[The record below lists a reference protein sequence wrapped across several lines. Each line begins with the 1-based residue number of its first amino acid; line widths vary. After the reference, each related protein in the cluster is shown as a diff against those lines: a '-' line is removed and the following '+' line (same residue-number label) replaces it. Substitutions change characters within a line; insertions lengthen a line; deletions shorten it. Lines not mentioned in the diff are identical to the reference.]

1 MVICCYG
8 RLEILLKK
16 NKSDFKQNESSFFQ
30 KYEPSEVTNS
40 YRVLSTPSAIA
51 KETLWYVQEVG
62 TLKSLKPHTSQR
74 EDLDS
79 YLFMVVLSGEGDFT
93 YNGSKKH
100 LKSNDLVFID
110 CKKKYSHRS
119 SSTDPWELLWVHF
132 NGPLIDKY
140 YSLFSKNTHSLII
153 NSDSA
158 SDFKKI
164 LLKLIDLASN
174 ENATSE
180 LLSSNLLN
188 TLITQLLTLD
198 RLDISNNQNINSRK
212 IDKVKQYI
220 NQNFQSTLSLDKIAK
235 EFYISKYYM
244 SREFKKN
251 FGITINSYI
260 INKRITL
267 AKELLRFTDKP
278 ISEIAQLCGIN
289 GSSYFNKTFQK
300 NENMT
305 PSEYRKK
312 WNGKPK

>member
-1 MVICCYG
+1 M
-8 RLEILLKK
+8 LLKK
-16 NKSDFKQNESSFFQ
+16 NKSDFKNNESSFFQ
-30 KYEPSEVTNS
+30 KYESSEVTNS
-40 YRVLSTPSAIA
+40 YRVLNTPSAIA

-79 YLFMVVLSGEGDFT
+79 YLFMIVLSGEGVFT
-93 YNGSKKH
+93 YNGRKKY
-100 LKSNDLVFID
+100 LKSNNLVFID

-140 YSLFSKNTHSLII
+140 YSLFSRNTHSVII
-153 NSDSA
+153 NSESA
-158 SDFKKI
+158 FDFKKI
-164 LLKLIDLASN
+164 LLQLIDLASN

-188 TLITQLLTLD
+188 TLITQLLTLEKT
-198 RLDISNNQNINSRK
+198 DIKKNKSLNFEKINQIK
-212 IDKVKQYI
+212 LYID
-220 NQNFQSTLSLDKIAK
+220 QNFQHILSLNKISK

-251 FGITINSYI
+251 YGITINNYI

-278 ISEIAQLCGIN
+278 INEIAQLCGIS
-289 GSSYFNKTFQK
+289 GSSYFNKSFKK
-300 NENMT
+300 NESMS

-312 WNGKPK
+312 WNGMN